1 MLAKCLDQDFP
12 CQNSDYS
19 NFDSIAASELCN
31 PIAASVLVN
40 ESQFCTL
47 IPTDEEQQLG
57 DLTHKSYLRGLRRKT
72 GIYHLWIDYDNCDD
86 HETNTMIC
94 VYVGK
99 GLAEVR
105 IDDHV
110 RSIWPEN
117 YSLYVTFTECINRLA
132 KYYEQLFLDTYSFVL
147 NRNENPGTE
156 KLYAVWS
163 EELHMHGTEL
173 DQVSSLHNIQS
184 LDDI

>member
-1 MLAKCLDQDFP
+1 
-12 CQNSDYS
+12 
-19 NFDSIAASELCN
+19 
-31 PIAASVLVN
+31 
-40 ESQFCTL
+40 
-47 IPTDEEQQLG
+47 
-57 DLTHKSYLRGLRRKT
+57 
-72 GIYHLWIDYDNCDD
+72 
-86 HETNTMIC
+86 MIC

-105 IDDHV
+105 VDDHV
-110 RSIWPEN
+110 KKKWPKN
-117 YSLYVTFTECINRLA
+117 YSLYVTFTECGNRLA
-132 KYYEQLFLDTYSFVL
+132 KYYEQLFLDMYSFVL

-173 DQVSSLHNIQS
+173 YQVSNLSNIQS